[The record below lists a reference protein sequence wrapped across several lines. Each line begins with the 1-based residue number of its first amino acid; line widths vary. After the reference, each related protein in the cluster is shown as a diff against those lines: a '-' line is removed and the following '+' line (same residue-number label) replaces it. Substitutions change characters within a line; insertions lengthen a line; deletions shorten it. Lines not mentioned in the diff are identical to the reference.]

1 MNINRLNTPT
11 VNTKVKVMHL
21 ITGLEHGGAENML
34 CKIVQNIPREHVD
47 CSIVSLTTI
56 GPVGEKLRSKGLL
69 VESIEAKP
77 GKIPTLRQTAH
88 LIQIVYRIKPDIIQG
103 WMYHGNLAATIIGVF
118 CTSCPRVL
126 WNIRQSI
133 GTLRNERPLT
143 RGIIRF
149 SALIS
154 KLPHTIIYNSRESI
168 EQHEAI
174 GFCRSRSW
182 FVPNGFELQEYSPEM
197 ADIQKLRQELDL
209 EEGTYIVTHVARYH
223 SKKDHKTFFE
233 AANLV
238 LQRRRDVK
246 FVAVGRR
253 VTPENTELWTRVKFL
268 DLERHMDLLG
278 ERRDIPQILASSD
291 LFVSSSAWG
300 EGFPNT
306 IGEAMASGTPC
317 VVTDVG
323 ESAFIVGETG
333 FVVEPQTPSVLAD
346 VILGYM
352 EMDADH
358 RRDLG
363 IKARKRI
370 QENYS
375 IEKIAQA
382 YLSMY
387 SKRELDKSH
396 PDR

>member
-1 MNINRLNTPT
+1 MST
-11 VNTKVKVMHL
+11 VNTKVKVTHL
-21 ITGLEHGGAENML
+21 ITDLEYGGAENML
-34 CKIVQNIPREHVD
+34 CKLVQNIPRKHID

-56 GPVGEKLRSKGLL
+56 GPIGEILRNEGLL
-69 VESIEAKP
+69 VESIGAMP
-77 GKIPTLRQTAH
+77 GKIPTLRQTVR
-88 LIQIVYRIKPDIIQG
+88 LFQVIYRIKPNIIQG
-103 WMYHGNLAATIIGVF
+103 WMYHGNLAATMIGAL
-118 CTSCPRVL
+118 CTFRPRVV
-126 WNIRQSI
+126 WNIRQSL
-133 GTLRNERPLT
+133 GALRNERLLT

-154 KLPHTIIYNSRESI
+154 RLPHTIIYNSRESI
-168 EQHEAI
+168 EKHEAI
-174 GFCRSRSW
+174 GFCRSRSC
-182 FVPNGFELQEYSPEM
+182 FVANGFSLQEYSPEK
-197 ADIQKLRQELDL
+197 ADVQKLRHELDL
-209 EEGTYIVTHVARYH
+209 DEDTCIVTHVARYH

-238 LQRRRDVK
+238 LQRHRDVK
-246 FVAVGRR
+246 FVAVGRQVIPGNR
-253 VTPENTELWTRVKFL
+253 ELWAKVKFL
-268 DLERHMDLLG
+268 NLERYIDLLG
-278 ERRDIPQILASSD
+278 ERRDVPQILASSD

-333 FVVEPQTPSVLAD
+333 FVVEPQNPSILANA
-346 VILGYM
+346 ILGFI
-352 EMDADH
+352 EMIPNH

-375 IEKIAQA
+375 IEKIAEE

-387 SKRELDKSH
+387 SERELDKSH
-396 PDR
+396 LNR